1 MARGTTMKIYGWLRN
16 ELLYGGLDKESF
28 RRVKEAVSD
37 RNRKTLIRWSIAIG
51 LTARVIP
58 IS

>member
-1 MARGTTMKIYGWLRN
+1 MKIYGWLRN

>member
-1 MARGTTMKIYGWLRN
+1 MKIYGWLRN

-37 RNRKTLIRWSIAIG
+37 RNRKTLIRWSIASG